1 MGKKENWNAL
11 RSKWKDARSAG
22 DKAKARWGNLRN
34 RMKDVTDPDGRKAA
48 ARKNWANMKDNMNNL
63 LSAAREE
70 ESDDDLFAD
79 TDELEASLEAGADP
93 DSLIGSEIWLN
104 VEKDLLAKGICASQ
118 TEAEGWIVHHIEQFL
133 SLMQSRDLHRY
144 AVTPHLA
151 EWKTRIRPCQK

>member
-48 ARKNWANMKDNMNNL
+48 ARKNWANMKDQMNDL

-79 TDELEASLEAGADP
+79 TDELEAALEAGANP
-93 DSLIGSEIWLN
+93 DSLIGSDIWLD
-104 VEKDLLAKGICASQ
+104 VEKDLLAKVICASQ
-118 TEAEGWIVHHIEQFL
+118 MEAEG
-133 SLMQSRDLHRY
+133 
-144 AVTPHLA
+144 
-151 EWKTRIRPCQK
+151 